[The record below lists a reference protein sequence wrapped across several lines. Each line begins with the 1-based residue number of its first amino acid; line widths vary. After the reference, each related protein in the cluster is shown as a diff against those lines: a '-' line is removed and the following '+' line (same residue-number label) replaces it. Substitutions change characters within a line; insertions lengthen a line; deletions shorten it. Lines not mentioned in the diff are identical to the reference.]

1 MIEGPCDIGVS
12 VVFALPDRASE
23 IALRLPAG
31 ATIADALERSC
42 LAERHPEVDL
52 DRARVGIFGKLSDR
66 RAILADGDRVEVYRP
81 LIADPKQQRQRRA
94 AAGARPKRS

>member
-1 MIEGPCDIGVS
+1 MIPVPPDIAVT
-12 VVFALPDRASE
+12 VVLALPDRATE

-31 ATIADALERSC
+31 ATIADALERSG

-52 DRARVGIFGKLSDR
+52 GRARVGIFGKLSDR
-66 RAILADGDRVEVYRP
+66 RAILTDGDRVEIYRP

-94 AAGARPKRS
+94 AVTRAKTS